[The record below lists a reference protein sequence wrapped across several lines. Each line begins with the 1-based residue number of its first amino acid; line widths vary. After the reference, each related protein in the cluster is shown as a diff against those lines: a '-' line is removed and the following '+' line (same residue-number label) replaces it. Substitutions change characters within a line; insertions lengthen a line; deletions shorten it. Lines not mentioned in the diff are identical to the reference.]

1 MTSRTG
7 QGEDEVSPALPAS
20 AAWRLVGA
28 HDGFEVLFVVE
39 DAEGVRLDGHV
50 TVVEEG
56 VPCAMRYSI
65 RVDRGWTMQW
75 AQVIAR
81 SGSDWYER
89 QIQRTGDGELTVDGV
104 AVPELQG
111 LVDVDFEGS
120 AVTNALPVNRTKL
133 DVGEAADAP
142 AAYVRL
148 PDLRVVRLDQTY
160 RRIEDDGDR
169 RRYEYEAPE
178 FDTRC
183 VLVYDAAGLVLDY
196 PGIAV
201 RALTL

>member
-1 MTSRTG
+1 MNR
-7 QGEDEVSPALPAS
+7 DALPLPAS
-20 AAWRLVGA
+20 AAWRLVDA
-28 HDGFEVLFVVE
+28 HDGFEVLFASE
-39 DAEGVRLDGHV
+39 DDDGLRLDGHL

-81 SGSDWYER
+81 SGADWYER
-89 QIQRTGDGELTVDGV
+89 QIQRTASGELAVDGV
-104 AVPELQG
+104 AVPELEG
-111 LVDVDFEGS
+111 LVDVDLERS
-120 AVTNALPVNRTKL
+120 AVTNALPVNRMKL
-133 DVGEAADAP
+133 EVGEGADAP

-148 PDLRVVRLDQTY
+148 PDLRIVRLDQTY

-169 RRYEYEAPE
+169 TRYEYAAPE

-196 PGIAV
+196 PGIAK
-201 RALTL
+201 RIL